1 MAQIQ
6 IFKTTALPAAA
17 ALVANAIYLVGPAA
31 NATELEIYVVNNAG
45 DATRKTLSEADV
57 QTLIDASLSGISA
70 VEVVADIA
78 ERDALTLTSN
88 TMIVVQDAS
97 ADSTVNAGAALYVY
111 KSATSNFAKLAEFE
125 SLDVILQWDN
135 IQGRPTSSVADIDS
149 AVNQRHTH
157 ANKTE
162 LDKLGEDASQCP
174 TYDGTNFVMAGAVA
188 W

>member
-57 QTLIDASLSGISA
+57 QALINNSIAGFSA
-70 VEVVADIA
+70 IEVVADIA
-78 ERDALTLTSN
+78 ARDALALTSN
-88 TMIVVQDAS
+88 TVVHVLDAS
-97 ADSTVNAGAALYVY
+97 ADPDVDAGHATYLWDNTNTAFVL
-111 KSATSNFAKLAEFE
+111 KSEEE
-125 SLDVILQWDN
+125 SLNIVLDWSN
-135 IQGRPTSSVADIDS
+135 IQNGPASSPAQIDQ
-149 AVNQRHTH
+149 AVNDRHTH